1 MAWIKSD
8 FMLLAVLLAGCAE
21 PERYP
26 ETPHKPVVLVDG
38 GTARIN
44 AHEVPYVEFH
54 AIEAMYIAP
63 SLIMGAAV
71 EDRFEEP
78 KATRVTVKGDEY
90 QNYVTETP
98 AEVSEAI
105 ASANGLVRLHKWTVV
120 FVYLNDDGT
129 VQSGQENL
137 LNDPDIEVRPF
148 GREEKARWEW
158 VSKAIAGIRG
168 QHERKASNAD

>member
-1 MAWIKSD
+1 MKR
-8 FMLLAVLLAGCAE
+8 FLLLAVLLAGCAE

-44 AHEVPYVEFH
+44 AHRVPYVEFH
-54 AIEAMYIAP
+54 AIEAMYVAP
-63 SLIMGAAV
+63 SLIMGAAS

-78 KATRVTVKGDEY
+78 DATLVDVKGADY
-90 QNYVTETP
+90 RSYVTETP

-105 ASANGLVRLHKWTVV
+105 ANADGLVRLHRWTVV

-137 LNDPDIEVRPF
+137 LNDPDIEVRPY
-148 GREEKARWEW
+148 GRQEKARWEW
-158 VSKAIAGIRG
+158 VSKAIREGSG
-168 QHERKASNAD
+168 Q